1 MFYSVLQLAHFTR
14 MTSAKGMYVGA
25 PCEFT
30 CHVKLHHVFCDPA
43 TNTCGCE
50 KNYPVLIDRRK
61 GCAKRKYTIAFSHL
75 WRHHLKNKSNI
86 NEFTKLK
93 WILHEC
99 AHIHT
104 SILHK
109 HAWNTQNWC
118 NLSQNVTQLQL
129 PIRTQ
134 ICHK

>member
-1 MFYSVLQLAHFTR
+1 

-61 GCAKRKYTIAFSHL
+61 GCAKRKYISHIL
-75 WRHHLKNKSNI
+75 STLSLTSSSTNKNKSKI
-86 NEFTKLK
+86 NEITKLK
-93 WILHEC
+93 
-99 AHIHT
+99 
-104 SILHK
+104 
-109 HAWNTQNWC
+109 
-118 NLSQNVTQLQL
+118 
-129 PIRTQ
+129 
-134 ICHK
+134 